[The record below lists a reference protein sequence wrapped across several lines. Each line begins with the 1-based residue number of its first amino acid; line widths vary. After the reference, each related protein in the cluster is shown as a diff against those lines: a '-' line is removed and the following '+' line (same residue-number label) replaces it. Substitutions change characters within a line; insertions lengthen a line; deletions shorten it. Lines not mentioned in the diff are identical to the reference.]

1 MAATTEPIIDA
12 NAASNAAAAQASK
25 KKKAKKT
32 VADNTKYLGVEKVMP
47 ISIKSSHAKGRHA
60 IAAKDL
66 PAGTLVT
73 VERASAIIVR
83 NQSFVNLCHCC
94 LGPIQLKAQTR
105 PKVDE
110 QGKQIEGQVE
120 RINVPPS
127 SCTQCKMAAYCSES
141 CKNLHAPEH
150 AVQCSALAE
159 SNRVAT
165 QYNVPL
171 EQLREVLALIGRR
184 SVEGSPVAEDSN
196 KDEPMAFATKDIKP
210 TGFRHVSDLNANRH
224 SIERSDIK
232 NLHDALKEILPLVPD
247 AARIPLSEAV
257 ELACI
262 FHTNNHQLV
271 VNSHPTLGVFPFSSL
286 YFQHNCNPNCVC
298 IGASNGTMSIRTLTD
313 VPANADLTISY
324 TDLYQPR
331 EQRRRELLLSRHFW
345 CKCRRCSTLL
355 SQSVD
360 RFMDGIL
367 CGTCKRGVMI
377 FEETKEVQDI
387 NELMTDISAL
397 DQEIQG
403 KFAQCES
410 CPAQIEV
417 TKLVD
422 ILKAAITD
430 YGAAHGLLQQGDLP
444 RARVQLERF
453 IHDYED
459 KHILHACNAYLIN
472 TYITLA
478 RVCTQMG
485 DNDRAIRYNSV
496 VVDRL
501 RGPPEANDAV
511 PMNYPRLAEYNMSL
525 GDMCL
530 KQAKKK
536 AANKTPAGRS
546 ITRRYLK
553 EAKTSLENAYRAR
566 SVIFGETSQRAVEA
580 KKLLADAKKEHDE
593 FVKAMEK
600 K

>member
-12 NAASNAAAAQASK
+12 SVSATNNAAAAQAGK

-47 ISIKSSHAKGRHA
+47 ISVKSSHAKGRHA
-60 IAAKDL
+60 VAAKAL

-73 VERASAIIVR
+73 MERASAIIVR

-94 LGPIQLKAQTR
+94 LGSIQLVAQTR

-120 RINVPPS
+120 RISVPPS
-127 SCTQCKMAAYCSES
+127 SCTKCKMAAYCSDT
-141 CKNLHAPEH
+141 CKTVHAAEH
-150 AVQCSALAE
+150 EVQCAALAE
-159 SNRVAT
+159 SNRIAT
-165 QYNVPL
+165 QHGVPL
-171 EQLREVLALIGRR
+171 EQIRGVLALLGRR
-184 SVEGSPVAEDSN
+184 TVEGAQN
-196 KDEPMAFATKDIKP
+196 KNDEPMAFAAKDVKP
-210 TGFRHVSDLNANRH
+210 TSYSYVSDLNANRH
-224 SIERSDIK
+224 YIERSDIK
-232 NLHDALKEILPLVPD
+232 SLNDALKELLPFVPEG
-247 AARIPLSEAV
+247 ARIPLSEAV

-262 FHTNNHQLV
+262 FHTNNHVLV

-298 IGASNGTMSIRTLTD
+298 IGAANGTMYVRTLTD

-345 CKCRRCSTLL
+345 CKCRRCSTIL

-367 CGTCKRGVMI
+367 CGDCKQGVMI

-403 KFAQCES
+403 KFAECES
-410 CPAQIEV
+410 CPAKIEV

-422 ILKAAITD
+422 ILKAAITA
-430 YGAAHGLLQQGDLP
+430 YGAAHNVLQQGDLP
-444 RARVQLERF
+444 KARFQLERF
-453 IHDYED
+453 IHDYEE
-459 KHILHACNAYLIN
+459 KHILHPCNAYLIN
-472 TYITLA
+472 TYTTLA

-485 DNDRAIRYNSV
+485 DSDRAIRYNGI

-501 RGPPEANDAV
+501 RGPPECNNAV
-511 PMNYPRLAEYNMSL
+511 PENYPRLAEYNMSL
-525 GDMCL
+525 GDLCL

-566 SVIFGETSQRAVEA
+566 AVIFGETSQRA
-580 KKLLADAKKEHDE
+580 
-593 FVKAMEK
+593 
-600 K
+600 